1 MVIKTA
7 SPGVIVNEIDL
18 TRGTSDGITTNVGGM
33 VGPFARGPVDEMVLI
48 ETEAEFQ
55 KTFGNPT
62 TENAEYWWTVSN
74 FLEYGGVIYVI
85 RCDDASGGTQL
96 MKNSVTNGD
105 PVYIKNRTD
114 FEENFDDGIS
124 LPAYFAARTPG
135 KYGDSFGVAVIDH
148 GADQQLTLGT
158 TTIKDNNGAVTSSAT
173 RPDTTIEPGTG
184 LDSYEAVRAPGFS
197 APTGWATPAATN
209 STSDITLNGEQDV
222 NGVTTSSSRVLV
234 MGQTEASENGI
245 YVSAA
250 GAWTRAVDAAN
261 ASDFEFDKSVEVSGG
276 AGAGTYYYDGS
287 DDPVVGTDDIAFT
300 NVDPAPPAPAV
311 FDYVILDGGTGAATG
326 YISRID
332 STTNPGELTLYL
344 AVASGSFVSSYQ
356 AGAKPVS
363 YTHLTLPTILLV

>member
-114 FEENFDDGIS
+114 F
-124 LPAYFAARTPG
+124 
-135 KYGDSFGVAVIDH
+135 
-148 GADQQLTLGT
+148 
-158 TTIKDNNGAVTSSAT
+158 
-173 RPDTTIEPGTG
+173 
-184 LDSYEAVRAPGFS
+184 
-197 APTGWATPAATN
+197 
-209 STSDITLNGEQDV
+209 
-222 NGVTTSSSRVLV
+222 
-234 MGQTEASENGI
+234 
-245 YVSAA
+245 
-250 GAWTRAVDAAN
+250 
-261 ASDFEFDKSVEVSGG
+261 
-276 AGAGTYYYDGS
+276 
-287 DDPVVGTDDIAFT
+287 
-300 NVDPAPPAPAV
+300 
-311 FDYVILDGGTGAATG
+311 
-326 YISRID
+326 
-332 STTNPGELTLYL
+332 
-344 AVASGSFVSSYQ
+344 
-356 AGAKPVS
+356 
-363 YTHLTLPTILLV
+363 